1 MSALMKPQLE
11 VIRERMQR
19 ATPGPWGW
27 FGNTAVN
34 HVYLATQRW
43 GRHMV
48 MTFERWGMQGA
59 QPAFYDRPDQEQ
71 VRTSI
76 VADSTFQKAA
86 DVPIYEVA
94 PAARSAN
101 DPTVYRQDIVGLRNA
116 DATFIAHS
124 RADIEWLVGEVD
136 RLQKMLVAGSPAQF
150 DDVPTT
156 LRLVGWACEHKWNT
170 ASDGQHTEWDHRKN
184 KPVKRTNVHSSF
196 HYASGFRANEYRC
209 PHMEPVYSIVEAKA
223 DEVDA

>member
-1 MSALMKPQLE
+1 MSDLIKPRLE

-34 HVYLATQRW
+34 HIYLATQRW

-59 QPAFYDRPDQEQ
+59 QPGFYDRPDQNQ

-76 VADSTFQKAA
+76 VSDSTFRKASE
-86 DVPIYEVA
+86 VPIYEVA
-94 PAARSAN
+94 PSAHN
-101 DPTVYRQDIVGLRNA
+101 AQDPEVYRQDIIGLRNA

-124 RADIEWLVGEVD
+124 REDVEWLVSEVD
-136 RLQKMLVAGSPAQF
+136 RLEKLLVAGTPTQF
-150 DDVPTT
+150 DDVPHT

-170 ASDGQHTEWDHRKN
+170 PSDGAHMEWDARKG
-184 KPVKRTNVHSSF
+184 KPVKRTNVSSSF
-196 HYASGFRANEYRC
+196 HYASSFRANEYRC
-209 PHMEPVYSIVEAKA
+209 PLMEPVYVLTEAEA
-223 DEVDA
+223 ATP